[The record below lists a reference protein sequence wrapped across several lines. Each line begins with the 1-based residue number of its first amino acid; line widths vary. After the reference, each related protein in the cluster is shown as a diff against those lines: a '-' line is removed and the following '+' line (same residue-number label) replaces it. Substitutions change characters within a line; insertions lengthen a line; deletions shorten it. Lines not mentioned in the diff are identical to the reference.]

1 VTADIA
7 TRIRAA
13 GIDDSALLLPLLHE
27 LGYPG
32 TLQSASAR
40 WRSTRAATPR
50 ACWWSMVKE
59 AGTLAGLIAGHLIPL
74 LHQPGNLGRIT
85 ALIVARDAQER
96 GVGTALL
103 AAIERWFAAQNCLR
117 YEVTSGDQRAAA
129 HRFHACRGYVSDER
143 RSIKRSPAS

>member
-1 VTADIA
+1 MIPGIA
-7 TRIRAA
+7 MRIRAA
-13 GIDDSALLLPLLHE
+13 RPDDGALLLPLPHE

-32 TLQSASAR
+32 TPESASAQL
-40 WRSTRAATPR
+40 AIY
-50 ACWWSMVKE
+50 
-59 AGTLAGLIAGHLIPL
+59 AGGNTSRMLVADGASGSLAGLIAGHLIPL

-129 HRFHACRGYVSDER
+129 HRFYACRGYVSDER
-143 RSIKRSPAS
+143 RFIKRNALG

>member
-1 VTADIA
+1 M
-7 TRIRAA
+7 
-13 GIDDSALLLPLLHE
+13 LPLPHE

-32 TLQSASAR
+32 TPESASAQL
-40 WRSTRAATPR
+40 AIY
-50 ACWWSMVKE
+50 
-59 AGTLAGLIAGHLIPL
+59 AGGNTSRMLVADGASGSLAGLIAGHLIPL

-129 HRFHACRGYVSDER
+129 HRFYACRGYVSDER
-143 RSIKRSPAS
+143 RFIKRDALE

>member
-1 VTADIA
+1 M
-7 TRIRAA
+7 RIRAA

-32 TLQSASAR
+32 TLQSVSAQMAIYAGSNASRVLVADG
-40 WRSTRAATPR
+40 
-50 ACWWSMVKE
+50 E
-59 AGTLAGLIAGHLIPL
+59 AGRLAGLIAGHLIPL

-85 ALIVARDAQER
+85 ALVVARDARGR

-117 YEVTSGDQRAAA
+117 HEVTSGDQRAAA
-129 HRFHACRGYVSDER
+129 HRFYACRGYVSDER
-143 RSIKRSPAS
+143 RFIKRSPAS